1 MLPVCV
7 CWVGCCK
14 YIQHPAPMHTH
25 TDVHIALLP
34 FVLSI
39 TVVYLHT
46 PSLVSL
52 SPEHSGRGARGE
64 AERRG
69 RGRGGGREEGEG
81 RNPSR
86 LALPLPPP
94 PPLLPPQTRLASA
107 STAPQGPAGRGGG
120 RGEEKKRKERG
131 GEKEGR
137 REGREVRCSLP
148 LSLPLPP
155 SLPTPLLPSLSLSL
169 LLPPCLAPSSLPS
182 PSASQSLP
190 LHTLASSRIR
200 PLLLPSLSLSNPPAP
215 RYNRQTPQQRPLDA
229 AVHDER
235 DSAAPGQEEE
245 EEGGGTPH
253 PSIHPAQS
261 RPESQTRP
269 LRPLGCS
276 VPLFPSLWP
285 SPAWE
290 ERVRE
295 RGEKRPRTRCC
306 PIPSISPLCVPLLFV
321 GCPIYL
327 SISLYIP
334 SLVSRCPSLSVLPC

>member
-69 RGRGGGREEGEG
+69 RGRGGGGREEGEG

-169 LLPPCLAPSSLPS
+169 SCSPRASLLPPFLLHQPHNRS
-182 PSASQSLP
+182 PCIRSQAAGSGP
-190 LHTLASSRIR
+190 FSF
-200 PLLLPSLSLSNPPAP
+200 LLSLSLTPLHPGTIGRPPSRGP
-215 RYNRQTPQQRPLDA
+215 STPLYMTSETVLR
-229 AVHDER
+229 R
-235 DSAAPGQEEE
+235 GRRRRRR
-245 EEGGGTPH
+245 EGGHPTH
-253 PSIHPAQS
+253 PSIQPSPGLSRRHAPFAPWAAQS
-261 RPESQTRP
+261 LSSP
-269 LRPLGCS
+269 
-276 VPLFPSLWP
+276 PSGP
-285 SPAWE
+285 
-290 ERVRE
+290 
-295 RGEKRPRTRCC
+295 
-306 PIPSISPLCVPLLFV
+306 PLL
-321 GCPIYL
+321 G
-327 SISLYIP
+327 
-334 SLVSRCPSLSVLPC
+334 RRG